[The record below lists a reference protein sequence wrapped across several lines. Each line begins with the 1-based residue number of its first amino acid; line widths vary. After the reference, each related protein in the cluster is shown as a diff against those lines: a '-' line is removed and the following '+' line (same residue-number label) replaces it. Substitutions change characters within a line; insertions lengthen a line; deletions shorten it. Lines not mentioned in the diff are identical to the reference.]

1 MKVERGEE
9 LEGGK
14 VIYVK
19 MESSSSPLSASQ
31 QTTPPSSSPSS
42 SSPSASRP
50 HPPTP
55 NRTASP
61 SAPLRE
67 TNQQQQHSSS
77 YRHHR
82 HHRGLSSPVGV
93 QSQTQQSVHT
103 YKGST
108 GRSHCLSSTRG
119 MNDLGVEKGSAV
131 PQGFPQDLILST
143 TDSDTESVSS
153 VTSKSE
159 LKKKSFSKPKSTLNF
174 KIHNLIHITKDK
186 TRR

>member
-61 SAPLRE
+61 APLRE

-159 LKKKSFSKPKSTLNF
+159 LKKKAFQ
-174 KIHNLIHITKDK
+174 NLSQH
-186 TRR
+186 